1 MDNTPFVPHDP
12 FVFGTNE
19 FTDFINKGIAMTAE
33 IPKPPA
39 VTNAEIKQRS
49 KMGDKRLKE
58 AESEL
63 AIFKDYNSFLT
74 PELSVALMEKMLTAY
89 KQSDSTET
97 NLMALIKKMWLHG
110 DLAGIEVL
118 IMLTLS
124 EQLARIHAKLG
135 NADAIAAVNALDKLK
150 RNRGGGEK
158 QPVAAPT
165 EKKTRKSRKA
175 TPVVATA

>member
-1 MDNTPFVPHDP
+1 MDNTPFVFHDP
-12 FVFGTNE
+12 FVFGETE
-19 FTDFINKGIAMTAE
+19 FTGFISKGIAMTAE

-58 AESEL
+58 AEDEL
-63 AIFKDYNSFLT
+63 AIFKEYNSFLT

-118 IMLTLS
+118 VMLTLA
-124 EQLARIHAKLG
+124 EQLARIHVKLG
-135 NADAIAAVNALDKLK
+135 NKDAISAVNALEKLN
-150 RNRGGGEK
+150 RNRGGAEK
-158 QPVAAPT
+158 QPVTPPA
-165 EKKTRKSRKA
+165 EKKPRKSRKA
-175 TPVVATA
+175 APVVTTA